1 MRTLTAQME
10 QSKATVDEQE
20 EKLRVKEGELIKM
33 THAASNKDAKI
44 SDLEEQNTAL
54 KIEGNELNKGE
65 VSGNGIYFLKYNV
78 TLCMCI
84 YCYRNE
90 CLEEQS

>member
-1 MRTLTAQME
+1 MRKLTAQME

-44 SDLEEQNTAL
+44 SDLEEQSTGL
-54 KIEGNELNKGE
+54 KNEGNKLNEGE

-78 TLCMCI
+78 SLCMCI
-84 YCYRNE
+84 YCYRNG
-90 CLEEQS
+90 